1 MKTDFKKMEDSMNLL
16 AKNMDSITS
25 FSEQISSTLH
35 GTRQQIAKL
44 SSVHTLLKK
53 LQFLFKLPG
62 NLKDKIN
69 EENYAQV
76 YVTLYIIILYTLP
89 FILHI
94 SNCIYIKIYLQLSG
108 STRLY
113 SCTTCIESIW

>member
-25 FSEQISSTLH
+25 FSEQISSTLQ

-76 YVTLYIIILYTLP
+76 YVTLYIIIYTS
-89 FILHI
+89 F
-94 SNCIYIKIYLQLSG
+94 YF
-108 STRLY
+108 T
-113 SCTTCIESIW
+113 

>member
-25 FSEQISSTLH
+25 FSEQISSTLQ

-76 YVTLYIIILYTLP
+76 YITLYIIILYTLP
-89 FILHI
+89 LILHI
-94 SNCIYIKIYLQLSG
+94 SNCIYIKTYL
-108 STRLY
+108 
-113 SCTTCIESIW
+113 

>member
-1 MKTDFKKMEDSMNLL
+1 MKTDFKEMEDNMDLL
-16 AKNMDSITS
+16 AKNMESITS

-44 SSVHTLLKK
+44 SSVHSLLKK

-69 EENYAQV
+69 EEKYAEV
-76 YVTLYIIILYTLP
+76 
-89 FILHI
+89 
-94 SNCIYIKIYLQLSG
+94 
-108 STRLY
+108 
-113 SCTTCIESIW
+113 CIEFFKYVDI

>member
-25 FSEQISSTLH
+25 FSEQISSTLQ

-44 SSVHTLLKK
+44 SSVHTLLKR

-94 SNCIYIKIYLQLSG
+94 SNCIYIKIYL
-108 STRLY
+108 
-113 SCTTCIESIW
+113 